1 MTDIPCLAPLL
12 PILPGCRLQPA
23 MFHVIGNIKQSKKIL
38 HATLFCD
45 WSTVFTDW
53 CSISISTWW
62 SQKFW
67 HFFEATVIFCKTD
80 IKLYQ
85 KNGITNQYYNWILT
99 RVSSTCATLVST
111 LLRAAIAWKV
121 ETRWVFIGI
130 AEVGIK
136 SAHQLCK
143 WSPDILPAWKHC
155 FTLVLARL
163 GPSQTWFS
171 LASSK
176 ITWWMKL
183 VTWRLDKTT
192 LLCHMAHHKEYL
204 LLEVTNWTVNKI
216 NSARYTMVL
225 SEF

>member
-80 IKLYQ
+80 IKLY
-85 KNGITNQYYNWILT
+85 KNGKTYQHCSLILT

-121 ETRWVFIGI
+121 E
-130 AEVGIK
+130 EKIK
-136 SAHQLCK
+136 SADQLCK
-143 WSPDILPAWKHC
+143 WSPDGALESKDGKSFKIGNSH
-155 FTLVLARL
+155 F
-163 GPSQTWFS
+163 GSS
-171 LASSK
+171 LEQLK
-176 ITWWMKL
+176 
-183 VTWRLDKTT
+183 
-192 LLCHMAHHKEYL
+192 
-204 LLEVTNWTVNKI
+204 
-216 NSARYTMVL
+216 
-225 SEF
+225 